1 MGHNRT
7 GDKMNEAD
15 VQLGTQRII
24 QQQHDLIELQNATI
38 AGLGHLVTLLTD
50 VPPGEPDEA
59 IEAPELEEVGE
70 PSGRP
75 T

>member
-1 MGHNRT
+1 
-7 GDKMNEAD
+7 MNEAD

-38 AGLGHLVTLLTD
+38 AGLGHLVTLLTN
-50 VPPGEPDEA
+50 VPPEGDA
-59 IEAPELEEVGE
+59 EAPEGEEQDIGGE
-70 PSGRP
+70 PSGLP